1 MGEVNIL
8 YEVIGYT
15 GMAFIVISFLFKR
28 IGILRSL
35 NLIGGVLSAAYGF
48 LTGTLPTA
56 ILNVC
61 LCLINGAYLF
71 QYSHSYRKKK
81 RSEALAALTEDEEEK
96 EDDLEEDEEE
106 QESE

>member
-28 IGILRSL
+28 ITILRSL

-81 RSEALAALTEDEEEK
+81 KLEKGKEDLMEEE
-96 EDDLEEDEEE
+96 EEE
-106 QESE
+106 EIEEP

>member
-1 MGEVNIL
+1 MGQEVNIL

-28 IGILRSL
+28 IAILRSL

-81 RSEALAALTEDEEEK
+81 RSQALAALTEEEE
-96 EDDLEEDEEE
+96 EDDLEEEEQEE